1 MGTWQ
6 QQLRTAR
13 TWRDYRRALHTFWM
27 DGLDVDTLGE
37 LGRTMAERAAPA
49 FPGRAAAD
57 GFDRVLD
64 RTLPDAPPDWA
75 EVELCVRTRAEHRP
89 GEDADGLVAQW
100 ADGYRAC
107 GGDPGPRTPQR
118 RLAQPRW
125 RQRAAWTAAVLLI
138 AAGVA
143 GGAFRA
149 GDWWRDR
156 QGPAGNTARPEE
168 SPADRKTPDG
178 TDGSRPSSPS
188 SPGLG
193 PDSTP
198 PPPADGGAPRT
209 KPQAPAPAPT
219 PSRSFAAVIK
229 WSDDGANGTD
239 PSPRV
244 WAYDSPTEGGDA
256 HHNGF
261 YEPGQQFYVQC
272 QVTNGRTFPLGD
284 AYKGPGREGVWYRV
298 QPGKWVP
305 AAYVDAGTAPLPAC

>member
-125 RQRAAWTAAVLLI
+125 RRRAAWTAAVLLI
-138 AAGVA
+138 
-143 GGAFRA
+143 
-149 GDWWRDR
+149 
-156 QGPAGNTARPEE
+156 
-168 SPADRKTPDG
+168 
-178 TDGSRPSSPS
+178 
-188 SPGLG
+188 
-193 PDSTP
+193 
-198 PPPADGGAPRT
+198 
-209 KPQAPAPAPT
+209 
-219 PSRSFAAVIK
+219 AAVIK

-284 AYKGPGREGVWYRV
+284 SYKGPGREGVWYRV